1 MQSISICYIILTLGQ
16 ALNYKNERMK
26 TMISIEI
33 RESNKLNGEQSAFL
47 SFPYDNNLINIM
59 RNQTQR
65 AWNPDSKEW
74 EIPLAKLANI
84 IPQIGNKEIRITGE
98 LIYQEPKKYE
108 PPKGFKFKTDPY
120 GHQVEGF
127 EYGLK
132 YDKFL
137 LGDEQGL
144 GKTKQVIDIAIAKK
158 MTRKY
163 KHCLIIAC
171 VNGLKWNWASE
182 VETHSNESSWILGT
196 RYNGSGKAVIGS
208 NKDKLKDLCDLPE
221 QYFLITNIESL
232 RDEGIASKIK
242 ELCDKGEIGMIAV
255 DEVHKCKNPASQQAK
270 GLLKI
275 NAETKIAMSG
285 TPLMN
290 QPLDLFVIMK
300 WLGYEKH
307 SFFQFKKHY
316 CVMGGYGGYEVVGYK
331 NLGELREQLES
342 IMLRRKKQE
351 VLDLPDKIYQ
361 TEYVEM
367 TAKQKLIYNEVKAEI
382 KSNIDK
388 IKIANNPLTELIR
401 LRQATGFTGIL
412 SSDIQESA
420 KLDRMEEMVEE
431 FVENGQKVIIFSNW
445 TQITDP
451 VVKRLRKYNPAII
464 TGQIKDED
472 KKAQERKFMQD
483 DSCKVIVGTIGAMGT
498 GLTLTAATAEIF
510 LDSPWNRANKEQA
523 EDRAHRIGT
532 KSNVTIV
539 TIVCKDTIDERIEE
553 LVYKKGMMADMLVDG
568 QMSTSKP
575 EMIDFLLS

>member
-1 MQSISICYIILTLGQ
+1 
-16 ALNYKNERMK
+16 
-26 TMISIEI
+26 
-33 RESNKLNGEQSAFL
+33 
-47 SFPYDNNLINIM
+47 
-59 RNQTQR
+59 
-65 AWNPDSKEW
+65 
-74 EIPLAKLANI
+74 
-84 IPQIGNKEIRITGE
+84 
-98 LIYQEPKKYE
+98 
-108 PPKGFKFKTDPY
+108 
-120 GHQVEGF
+120 
-127 EYGLK
+127 
-132 YDKFL
+132 
-137 LGDEQGL
+137 
-144 GKTKQVIDIAIAKK
+144 
-158 MTRKY
+158 
-163 KHCLIIAC
+163 
-171 VNGLKWNWASE
+171 
-182 VETHSNESSWILGT
+182 
-196 RYNGSGKAVIGS
+196 
-208 NKDKLKDLCDLPE
+208 
-221 QYFLITNIESL
+221 
-232 RDEGIASKIK
+232 
-242 ELCDKGEIGMIAV
+242 
-255 DEVHKCKNPASQQAK
+255 
-270 GLLKI
+270 
-275 NAETKIAMSG
+275 
-285 TPLMN
+285 
-290 QPLDLFVIMK
+290 
-300 WLGYEKH
+300 
-307 SFFQFKKHY
+307 
-316 CVMGGYGGYEVVGYK
+316 
-331 NLGELREQLES
+331 
-342 IMLRRKKQE
+342 MLRRKKQE

-483 DSCKVIVGTIGAMGT
+483 DSCKVIIGTIGAMGT